1 MVPPSFLTPLRRLFA
16 LLSLAV
22 VLAGPAAALAADSDS
37 ADTRDLERLVS
48 TLEDESA
55 RARLV
60 GQLKSLIAAQKEID
74 PAPEETLL
82 GRLSDQI
89 GAFGDQVME
98 AVDSIRDAPELAAA
112 VGQRLADQLTRQRM
126 GQILTMLGVI
136 LAAGIIADRIVA
148 FAIRRWHKAHPPG
161 PVMPGAA
168 PALHALAGRLVRD
181 LAPLAAFGLGAWAAI
196 WQLEL
201 KGNGIVAAQTVIVA
215 YVSVRLVN
223 VATQLVLSSRS
234 PLRRLVSFDDETAE
248 YIKIWVQRVTVVGV
262 FGPLAASAP
271 RLLGMPAGAAF
282 LTLKVIG
289 LAMTALVVIFILQNR
304 RVVAGLLRRGSD
316 EPMFGQHVQMLRTRL
331 ADIWHVLAILWV
343 VAIYLVWAVQVKG
356 GFEFMLR
363 ATILTLVILVVAGLV
378 ASLLRRLIERGFAVS
393 QEVRERYPLL
403 EARANRYLPVMHLLL
418 RGTVAAITILAL
430 AQTWGLQ
437 SLKLLTSPAGRQV
450 LSSAISITLV
460 LVIALVLWEVFSSA
474 IERYLSATDSEG
486 NQLQRSGRARTLL
499 PLARN
504 VVMGVLVIAATLI
517 VLSELGVNIAPL
529 LAGAG
534 VLGIAIGFGSQKLVQ
549 DIITGAFI
557 LFEDTIAVGDVVKI
571 GEHSGVVEAISIRA
585 IRLRDVQGSVHTI
598 PFGAVTTAINLTK
611 GFNYALFD
619 IGVSYS
625 ADCDRVGEVLSEI
638 AAEMRTEPR
647 WQNAIIDPMEVQG
660 IDRFDASSVVIRA
673 RLKTVPSEKWAVMR
687 EFHRRLKKRFE
698 AEGIEI
704 PFPQQQIWIGR
715 QDVAEAPAALPAASM
730 PPAR

>member
-1 MVPPSFLTPLRRLFA
+1 MVHRPCFAPLRRLFA
-16 LLSLAV
+16 MLTLAV
-22 VLAGPAAALAADSDS
+22 LLAGPVAALAAESNP

-60 GQLKSLIAAQKEID
+60 SQLKTLIAAQNATDDE
-74 PAPEETLL
+74 AEESLL
-82 GRLSDQI
+82 GRLTAQV
-89 GAFGDQVME
+89 GAFGDQAME
-98 AVDSIRDAPELAAA
+98 AVDSVRDAPELAAA
-112 VGQRLADQLTRQRM
+112 IGQRLADQLTRQRM
-126 GQILTMLGVI
+126 GQMLTLLIGL
-136 LAAGIIADRIVA
+136 LAAGIFADRMVA
-148 FAIRRWHKAHPPG
+148 FALRRWRKAHPPG
-161 PVMPGAA
+161 PAVPGMA
-168 PALHALAGRLVRD
+168 PALHALAGRLLRD
-181 LAPLAAFGLGAWAAI
+181 LAPLAAFGLAAWGTAWAM
-196 WQLEL
+196 EM
-201 KGNGIVAAQTVIVA
+201 KGNAANAAQTVMVA
-215 YVSVRLVN
+215 YASVRLVN
-223 VATQLVLSSRS
+223 IAARLVLSSRS

-248 YIKIWVQRVTVVGV
+248 YVKIWVQRVTVVGV

-282 LTLKVIG
+282 LTLKIIG

-304 RVVAGLLRRGSD
+304 RAVAALLRRSSD
-316 EPMFGQHVQMLRTRL
+316 EPMFGHHVQMLRTRL

-363 ATILTLVILVVAGLV
+363 ATILTLAILVVAGLV
-378 ASLLRRLIERGFAVS
+378 TSLLRRLIERGFAVS

-418 RGTVAAITILAL
+418 RGTVAVVTVLAL

-460 LVIALVLWEVFSSA
+460 LVVALVLWETLSSA

-504 VVMGVLVIAATLI
+504 VVMGVLVIAVTLI

-619 IGVSYS
+619 IGVSYN
-625 ADCDRVGEVLSEI
+625 ADCDRVGVVLSEI
-638 AAEMRTEPR
+638 AAEMRAEPR
-647 WQNAIIDPMEVQG
+647 WQSAIIDPMEVQG

-698 AEGIEI
+698 VEGIEI

-715 QDVAEAPAALPAASM
+715 QDAVEPLVASPAVPM